1 MTASSSPYR
10 DLRQDFFKNQF
21 ERALNYA
28 AFLASAP
35 DAHRERWENYER
47 LIAIPDPS
55 KQTLRAMNRRINV
68 LVLAGAWCGDCARQG
83 PMLKAI
89 SEIAPHVDLR
99 FSDNHSNPALQDE
112 LRINGAEKVPV
123 VVVLSEDF
131 FEIARFGDR
140 HLSVYRR
147 KAEQELGAA
156 CDPGLLP
163 PSSEALATELEEWVG
178 FLERVYYLLRLAPM
192 LRKRYQD

>member
-1 MTASSSPYR
+1 VATSSPYR
-10 DLRQDFFKNQF
+10 DIRQDFLKAHFQQ
-21 ERALNYA
+21 ALTYD
-28 AFLASAP
+28 AFLEAAP
-35 DAHRERWENYER
+35 SPHRERWNTFES
-47 LIAIPDPS
+47 LIKVPESCRTILS
-55 KQTLRAMNRRINV
+55 SMGRQMNL

-89 SEIAPHVDLR
+89 SKIAPKIDLR
-99 FSDNHSNPALQDE
+99 FADNHSNPELQEE

-147 KAEQELGAA
+147 KAAQELGAA

-163 PSSEALATELEEWVG
+163 PSSDELRTELEEWVY
-178 FLERVYYLLRLAPM
+178 FIERAFYLLRLAPM
-192 LRKRYQD
+192 LRKRYHD